1 MKLKSEKGMWLNNL
15 IASFI
20 IILVGSSIQREI
32 IKQCPELREEI
43 RRQNL
48 MAFFV
53 AILVCLL
60 VLLGI
65 YVFGGFR

>member
-1 MKLKSEKGMWLNNL
+1 MKLNDL
-15 IASFI
+15 ISSFI
-20 IILVGSSIQREI
+20 IILIGKEIQKEI
-32 IKQCPELREEI
+32 IKKCPELEAEI
-43 RRQNL
+43 RRQNQ

-65 YVFGGFR
+65 YVFGGFK

>member
-1 MKLKSEKGMWLNNL
+1 MKFLKSL
-15 IASFI
+15 ISSFI
-20 IILVGSSIQREI
+20 IILIGSTIQKEI
-32 IKQCPELREEI
+32 IKQCPELKQEI

-65 YVFGGFR
+65 YVFGGFK